1 MQGVCSTYIY
11 YGTSLEPRRPDA
23 PSNTQRGKEG
33 LVNMAQQFCTTTE
46 LLAAQSDWLMWQSSG
61 FLTTNHL
68 ALLITMLQTYSS
80 LFQFTEAQQATS
92 KAYVA
97 LQQLVHSVRMSPDSP
112 L

>member
-1 MQGVCSTYIY
+1 
-11 YGTSLEPRRPDA
+11 
-23 PSNTQRGKEG
+23 
-33 LVNMAQQFCTTTE
+33 MAQQFCTTTE

-61 FLTTNHL
+61 FHTTNHS
-68 ALLITMLQTYSS
+68 ALLITLLQTYSA

-112 L
+112 VWRRVGV